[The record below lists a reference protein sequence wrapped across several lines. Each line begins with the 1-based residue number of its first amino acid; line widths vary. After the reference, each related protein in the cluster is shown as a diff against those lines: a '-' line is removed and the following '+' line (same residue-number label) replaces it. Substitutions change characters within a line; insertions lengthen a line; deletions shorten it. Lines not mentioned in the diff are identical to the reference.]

1 MNLKENRGWLETSLW
16 LLKDNT
22 YNTLVDLKISIAN
35 IEYLIYNYAYTRG
48 IDPLIYSDII
58 ALELSKVL
66 ATGLKNSKRIKADN
80 LARYAIQSTYKKVK
94 HELHAGFDEVKDEDK
109 QPIVADS
116 NYAPQDYSYVED
128 NLDKV
133 FRYKTTRDNARKVL
147 KGNSKQV
154 NKNSKTNLYKQARRS
169 SYTNGLF
176 PSSIREREP
185 VNHDSLEEI
194 YKEEKNRRY

>member
-48 IDPLIYSDII
+48 IDPLIYSDTI

-66 ATGLKNSKRIKADN
+66 ATGIKNSKRIKADN

-109 QPIVADS
+109 QPVVADS

-133 FRYKTTRDNARKVL
+133 FRYKKTRDNASKLL
-147 KGNSKQV
+147 KGYKLNRTTKAR
-154 NKNSKTNLYKQARRS
+154 LMKQAWRS

-176 PSSIREREP
+176 PSSIRERES
-185 VNHDSLEEI
+185 VDHDSLDEI
-194 YKEEKNRRY
+194 IKEEQHRRF

>member
-1 MNLKENRGWLETSLW
+1 MNLKESRGWLETSLW

-48 IDPLIYSDII
+48 IDPLIYSDTI

-66 ATGLKNSKRIKADN
+66 ATGLKNNKRIKADS
-80 LARYAIQSTYKKVK
+80 LARYATQSTYKKVK

-109 QPIVADS
+109 QLVVADS

-133 FRYKTTRDNARKVL
+133 FRYKKTRDNARKVL

-185 VNHDSLEEI
+185 VDHDSLDEI
-194 YKEEKNRRY
+194 IKEEQHRRF

>member
-1 MNLKENRGWLETSLW
+1 MNLKESRGWLETSLW
-16 LLKDNT
+16 LLEDNT
-22 YNTLVDLKISIAN
+22 YDTLEEANIKISRL
-35 IEYLIYNYAYTRG
+35 EYLATGYAYTRG

-58 ALELSKVL
+58 AEELSKVL
-66 ATGLKNSKRIKADN
+66 ATGLKNSKHIKADS

-109 QPIVADS
+109 QPVVADS

-133 FRYKTTRDNARKVL
+133 FRYKKTRANARKVL

-176 PSSIREREP
+176 PSSIRERDP
-185 VNHDSLEEI
+185 VDHDSLEEI
-194 YKEEKNRRY
+194 YKEDKNRRY

>member
-22 YNTLVDLKISIAN
+22 YNTLIDLKISIAN

-48 IDPLIYSDII
+48 IDPLIYSDTI

-94 HELHAGFDEVKDEDK
+94 HELHTGFDEVKDEDK
-109 QPIVADS
+109 QPVVAES
-116 NYAPQDYSYVED
+116 NYVPQDYSYVED

-133 FRYKTTRDNARKVL
+133 FRYKKTRDNASKLL
-147 KGNSKQV
+147 KGYKLNRTTKAR
-154 NKNSKTNLYKQARRS
+154 LMKQAWRS

-176 PSSIREREP
+176 PSSIRERES
-185 VNHDSLEEI
+185 VDHDSLDEI
-194 YKEEKNRRY
+194 IKEEQRRRF

>member
-48 IDPLIYSDII
+48 IDPLIYSDTI

-94 HELHAGFDEVKDEDK
+94 HELHAGFDETKDEDK
-109 QPIVADS
+109 QPVVADS
-116 NYAPQDYSYVED
+116 NYVPQDYSYVED

-133 FRYKTTRDNARKVL
+133 FRYKKTRDNARKVL
-147 KGNSKQV
+147 KGYKLNRTTKAR
-154 NKNSKTNLYKQARRS
+154 LMKQAWRS

-185 VNHDSLEEI
+185 VDHDSLDEI
-194 YKEEKNRRY
+194 IKEEQHRRF